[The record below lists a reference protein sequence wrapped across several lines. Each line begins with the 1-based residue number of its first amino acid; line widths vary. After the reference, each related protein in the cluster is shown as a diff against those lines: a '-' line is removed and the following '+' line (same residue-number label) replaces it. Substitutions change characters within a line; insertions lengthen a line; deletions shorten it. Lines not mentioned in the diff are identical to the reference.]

1 MTLAEDTL
9 RLTLWYG
16 NYSTQSIPSFLS
28 YVYWLNFWM
37 QWGLPV
43 EEGQVEGSKIR
54 IKVFIDELVVN
65 AKVVCVCRTFGLDRS
80 LEGDKIKPLL
90 DIFTCTH
97 QHVCSLVHGG
107 CFKGWFCL
115 CDVRLYLSQIF
126 TSHYLSL
133 CVHSV
138 LFSPEIWSRVKKHQQ
153 FCDSA
158 QQDMVLLKDPKS
170 QTELIW
176 SPADWCLPGK
186 CVDFKFKLSTF
197 PVDVTQVANPFSHL
211 CLDICHR
218 SWSVRSPRGSRAAG

>member
-43 EEGQVEGSKIR
+43 EEGQVEGSKIG

-97 QHVCSLVHGG
+97 QHICSLVHGG

-138 LFSPEIWSRVKKHQQ
+138 LFYSWNMIHGQETSTVLWLCTTRYGFTQRSQVTDRVDLVSGWLV
-153 FCDSA
+153 F
-158 QQDMVLLKDPKS
+158 
-170 QTELIW
+170 T
-176 SPADWCLPGK
+176 
-186 CVDFKFKLSTF
+186 
-197 PVDVTQVANPFSHL
+197 
-211 CLDICHR
+211 R
-218 SWSVRSPRGSRAAG
+218 